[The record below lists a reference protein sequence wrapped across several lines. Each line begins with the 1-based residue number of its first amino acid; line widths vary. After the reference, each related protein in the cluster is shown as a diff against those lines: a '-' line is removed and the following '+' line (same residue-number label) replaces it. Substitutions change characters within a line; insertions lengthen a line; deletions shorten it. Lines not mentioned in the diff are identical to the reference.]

1 MSDKHMKL
9 KENVDEVVV
18 DGGDEGNTQAHKEKE
33 RRRHTH
39 CDEKEE

>member
-18 DGGDEGNTQAHKEKE
+18 DGGDEGNTQVHEGEGKEK
-33 RRRHTH
+33 TH
-39 CDEKEE
+39 PL